1 MADFIINIYIPL
13 EGMYMEE
20 TIVFESTLKK
30 MEEK

>member
-13 EGMYMEE
+13 EGMKIKE

-30 MEEK
+30 KEEK